1 MRYRIYKESFDTYR
15 VHDTLSGEIVSA
27 GSNLQVVGA
36 IFKVDQQ
43 AYFNAKKLDFANS
56 GDNKDYFAWIE
67 TDTIYLN
74 RGRMTGIEVYF
85 NPHKGNYFKYR
96 SNDTQVLSAEVVQIE
111 GNKLSII
118 K

>member
-1 MRYRIYKESFDTYR
+1 MRYRIYKESFDSYR
-15 VHDTLSGEIVSA
+15 IHDTLSGDIVSTNQ
-27 GSNLQVVGA
+27 SLQVIGA
-36 IFKVDQQ
+36 IFKVDQKG
-43 AYFNAKKLDFANS
+43 YFAAKKLDFANS
-56 GDNKDYFAWIE
+56 GDGNDYFAWIE
-67 TDTIYLN
+67 TNTIYLN
-74 RGRMTGIEVYF
+74 RGRMTGVEVYF